1 MDVDLF
7 LCKKCYK
14 KAKQKFMIYLL
25 IGLLLMI
32 IGGILLGV
40 IEFEEGGFGGLIIL
54 SVGVF
59 IFIYS
64 IGTKNKFT
72 NYFFNVNL
80 HSNQPKLNFKSKQF
94 ANDYLALNGTF
105 ELKT

>member
-14 KAKQKFMIYLL
+14 KAKQKFMTYLL

>member
-32 IGGILLGV
+32 
-40 IEFEEGGFGGLIIL
+40 
-54 SVGVF
+54 
-59 IFIYS
+59 
-64 IGTKNKFT
+64 
-72 NYFFNVNL
+72 L
-80 HSNQPKLNFKSKQF
+80 HGNTPRLNFKSKEF
-94 ANDYLALNGTF
+94 ADDYLALNGTF
-105 ELKT
+105 ELKS